1 MRRPQWQQCCC
12 KRKQRPK
19 KKVSESIS
27 NEVGGQQ
34 GSHINGGIAV
44 ATDSLVK
51 AEVGGLVADVNLGQ
65 AGLELGCDVG
75 TVGGLGQGGK
85 GHAGGDEEVL

>member
-1 MRRPQWQQCCC
+1 MV
-12 KRKQRPK
+12 KQ
-19 KKVSESIS
+19 VSYF
-27 NEVGGQQ
+27 
-34 GSHINGGIAV
+34 NGGIAV
-44 ATDSLVK
+44 ATDCLVK
-51 AEVGGLVADVNLGQ
+51 TKVGGLVADVNPGQ